1 MRAGRERPG
10 GRLMSH
16 APLPDQDDADNQEPW
31 WLEQVVD
38 AAAMAAIVVTL
49 LWLLVR
55 P

>member
-1 MRAGRERPG
+1 
-10 GRLMSH
+10 MSH
-16 APLPDQDDADNQEPW
+16 APLPDHDDRHDQEPW